1 MSDKTTGQVEQTIEQ
16 TWYEMWERL
25 AVAFPRW
32 VIRRMTERG
41 EGKGFV
47 VKAIPFVIMF
57 LSIASIANLATQA
70 YSHHANFSSYMTGAG
85 IAVLVPIAVL
95 AAMLIEGK
103 WSYAFW
109 LMAVVFAGISGTI
122 QYNIYHTTDALMSI
136 AEAIAFGYGV
146 PLSEVMLAVMEARL
160 VIQKDEEK
168 ARGDA
173 AHVAQMESQRLQA
186 QAEQRANDEAAKQ
199 AEQERKAQLRRDLDE
214 QAERLR
220 KQQEFEAK
228 QLQDQREFE
237 LKLKI
242 QEAEALAKIERE
254 RVKVEAKI
262 ATVKPATQSATS
274 QSNKSATQSTGYDDQ
289 MAMLTI
295 YQSEPSLSDEKMA
308 ARIGKS
314 KKTVQDLLADLAAK
328 EVVHIEKT
336 GRGKSVSVNGKF
348 SAFKAGELS

>member
-1 MSDKTTGQVEQTIEQ
+1 MSEQTVKQ
-16 TWYEMWERL
+16 TWVEMGQLL

-32 VIRRMTERG
+32 LIRRLTERG

-47 VKAIPFVIMF
+47 VKAIPFVIIF
-57 LSIASIANLATQA
+57 LSVASVANLATQA
-70 YSHHANFSSYMTGAG
+70 YNHHANYSSYMTGAG

-168 ARGDA
+168 ARAEA
-173 AHVAQMESQRLQA
+173 AQAAQVEAQRLQA
-186 QAEQRANDEAAKQ
+186 QAEQRAADEAAKQ
-199 AEQERKAQLRRDLDE
+199 AETERKAQIRRGLDE
-214 QAERLR
+214 EAERLR
-220 KQQEFEAK
+220 KQQEFEAR
-228 QLQDQREFE
+228 QMQEQREFE
-237 LKLKI
+237 LKLKL
-242 QEAEALAKIERE
+242 QEAEGLAKIEME
-254 RVKVEAKI
+254 RLKVEAKL
-262 ATVKPATQSATS
+262 AAKPASQMATQSATS
-274 QSNKSATQSTGYDDQ
+274 QSNRPASQSTGYDDQ

-295 YQSEPSLSDEKMA
+295 YQSDPSLSDEKMA

-314 KKTVQDLLADLAAK
+314 KKTVQDLLADLVAK
-328 EVVHIEKT
+328 DVVHIEKS
-336 GRGKSVSVNGKF
+336 GRGKSVAVNGKF
-348 SAFKAGELS
+348 PAFKAGKM

>member
-1 MSDKTTGQVEQTIEQ
+1 MSEQTIGQ
-16 TWYEMWERL
+16 GMNVKQVWAEMGERL

-32 VIRRMTERG
+32 LIRRLTERG

-47 VKAIPFVIMF
+47 VKAIPFVLIF
-57 LSIASIANLATQA
+57 LSVASIANLATQA
-70 YSHHANFSSYMTGAG
+70 YNHHANYSSYMTGAG

-160 VIQKDEEK
+160 VAQKDEEK
-168 ARGDA
+168 ARAEA
-173 AHVAQMESQRLQA
+173 AQVAQVEAQRLQA
-186 QAEQRANDEAAKQ
+186 LAEQRSADEAAKQ
-199 AEQERKAQLRRDLDE
+199 VETERKAQIRRDLDE
-214 QAERLR
+214 EAERLR

-237 LKLKI
+237 LKLKL
-242 QEAEALAKIERE
+242 QEVEALAKIEME
-254 RVKVEAKI
+254 RLKVEAK
-262 ATVKPATQSATS
+262 
-274 QSNKSATQSTGYDDQ
+274 
-289 MAMLTI
+289 
-295 YQSEPSLSDEKMA
+295 
-308 ARIGKS
+308 
-314 KKTVQDLLADLAAK
+314 LAAK
-328 EVVHIEKT
+328 PSKSESKSDSKVDSPDSKLIQFYTVNPLASQREAAEST
-336 GRGKSVSVNGKF
+336 GLNQPKVNRILKNLESSGVIHRN
-348 SAFKAGELS
+348 GNGVEIL